1 MWTARK
7 WSIYETTDL
16 QLTHQ
21 TKLAEGEITTLIG
34 MHFPVVFM

>member
-7 WSIYETTDL
+7 WTIYETTDL

-34 MHFPVVFM
+34 MHVPNILM